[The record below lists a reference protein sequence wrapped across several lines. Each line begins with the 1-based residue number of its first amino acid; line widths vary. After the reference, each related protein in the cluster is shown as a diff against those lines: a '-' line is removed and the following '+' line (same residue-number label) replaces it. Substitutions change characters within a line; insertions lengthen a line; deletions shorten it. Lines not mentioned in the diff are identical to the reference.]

1 MKKKYNPYQSTICN
15 KNMTFQ
21 DCELAILRNAVDES
35 EIIKGENLVRSED
48 IQNIIKILENFI
60 LRKQVIIYGGTAINN
75 ILPESLQFYNKDI
88 ELPDYD
94 FFTPNA
100 LNYAKELVD
109 VYYSKGFK
117 DVEAKSGV
125 HYGTFKV
132 YVNFIPIADITF
144 LHPNLFA
151 SLKKE
156 SITVAGLDYAPPNF
170 LKMSI
175 YLELSRPKGDV
186 SRWEKL
192 IKRLNIINKVYPISK
207 NINCRMID
215 FQRKMEKNKE
225 NKENIF
231 YLIRNSLIE
240 QKVVFFGGYASSLYS
255 RYLPKYKNKFIQ
267 KNPDFDIISEQ
278 PENTSLIIREL
289 LTRNG
294 YKNVKEVIHN
304 EIGEIIPER
313 IEICVDIDTVLNIYY
328 PIACHNYNTITIDNR
343 KINVATIDTMLSFYL
358 AFIFTDQDESSKNRI
373 LCMANFLFLI
383 QEKNRLKQNG
393 LLKRFTLKCI
403 GKQPTI
409 EEIRSEKSRIYNELK
424 LKKNTNDYEMW
435 FLNYKPDENKKN
447 FKNKDI
453 ENEGV
458 LGEETSNIDNEQH
471 AEDKDTTEKKDTTKK
486 NKGKYKKIKRK
497 VSKKKYNRKKKMN
510 KTRKVKGYL
519 Y

>member
-1 MKKKYNPYQSTICN
+1 MKYNSKPNKICN
-15 KNMTFQ
+15 NNMTFQ
-21 DCELAILRNAVDES
+21 DCEIAILRNAVDES
-35 EIIKGENLVRSED
+35 EKLQGEKLVKSEEIQKIIR
-48 IQNIIKILENFI
+48 ILENFI
-60 LRKQVIIYGGTAINN
+60 LRKKVIIYGGTAINN
-75 ILPESLQFYNKDI
+75 ILPETLQFYNKDI

-94 FFTPNA
+94 FFTPHA
-100 LNYAKELVD
+100 LEYAKDLVD
-109 VYYSKGFK
+109 EYYSKGFK

-132 YVNFIPIADITF
+132 YVNFIPIADITY
-144 LHPNLFA
+144 LHPNLFE

-156 SITVAGLDYAPPNF
+156 SITIAGLYYAPPSF

-192 IKRLNIINKVYPISK
+192 IKRLNIINKFYPITK
-207 NINCRMID
+207 NINCKMID
-215 FQRKMEKNKE
+215 FQRKMEKNVDS
-225 NKENIF
+225 KENIF

-255 RYLPKYKNKFIQ
+255 RYLPKYKNKFI
-267 KNPDFDIISEQ
+267 KKIPDFDVISEE

-289 LTRNG
+289 LMSNG
-294 YKNVKEVIHN
+294 YKNVREVRHN

-313 IEICVDIDTVLNIYY
+313 IEICIDVDTVLNIYY
-328 PIACHNYNTITIDNR
+328 PIACHNYNTISIDHR

-358 AFIFTDQDESSKNRI
+358 AFIFTDQDESYKNRI

-393 LLKRFTLKCI
+393 LLKRFTINCI

-424 LKKNTNDYEMW
+424 LKKNTKDYEMW
-435 FLNYKPDENKKN
+435 FLNYKPNEKN
-447 FKNKDI
+447 IKNKDSDSE
-453 ENEGV
+453 EN
-458 LGEETSNIDNEQH
+458 GEEEEEENGEEEEEEEEGEKINEKNIS
-471 AEDKDTTEKKDTTKK
+471 KPKKIKKSKKFKKTKKSKKSKKTRK
-486 NKGKYKKIKRK
+486 NKGF
-497 VSKKKYNRKKKMN
+497 
-510 KTRKVKGYL
+510 L